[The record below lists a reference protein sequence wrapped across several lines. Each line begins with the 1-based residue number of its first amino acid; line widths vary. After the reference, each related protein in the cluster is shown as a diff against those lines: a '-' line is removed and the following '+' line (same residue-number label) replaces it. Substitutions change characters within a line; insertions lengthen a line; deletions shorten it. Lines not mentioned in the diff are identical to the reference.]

1 MTDTQYIFNL
11 KSGTS
16 DGEIL
21 FNGESK
27 GYSPKTILLT
37 LKEVQ
42 DNYGGKVNV
51 TFRKTNYIST
61 TRYELTLDR
70 NPAYDSFVLSQQL
83 AQQQSQ
89 QSGDGFD
96 PTADNTAVYS
106 NIPQFVLKVNKYEN
120 NDLQEFNQD
129 FNTNRIDLDFNLNVE
144 QSQQGATSGNE
155 GDDTEVVGFRVALSG
170 LLSSAKFIV
179 NRTEQILID
188 KNAGVYNFNLGDN
201 IEITSSDLTKF
212 RITEIAARGI
222 DVDVSRKAENDAESV
237 RIRITVNR
245 PLAITINTAEVFS
258 NLTVRPSITLIKEEQ
273 ATSYNINTN
282 VDHPIG
288 IRKNTEVD
296 SLRVV
301 VKDEVLT
308 FSNLSAFGGGASVST
323 DVILIPKKYLSTV
336 GRYNIQLIPRYQ
348 NTDGEPVNF
357 ILNVVNEVWV
367 GIPDIKNIIYPSVIE
382 GPDYVGSDV
391 DFEIG
396 WESVNTDWVKISPAV
411 SLVDGQSPSFIKGP
425 STGKITLNVKQL
437 LELSAGG
444 GGYSENETEIGIT
457 LNLIPYNESGIE
469 VVTGKTETL
478 QIKFLKSSLT
488 IPRNIAVNRI
498 ADGFTSQFES
508 NILQKETSKYL
519 THALHLGSGNN
530 KVITTWTGSE
540 GSLILKLY
548 EPIPTSV
555 QPNQQVWISK
565 YQSNPVI
572 ETVTLSGLE
581 IEFCSPLK
589 GPNFSL
595 EPDNGIGYNIY
606 DELIAS
612 GSETS
617 NDLVLKYLKSRTID
631 TSKLNI
637 EYVSGSNEY
646 LFENFVNFGSAEER
660 INNFFYKIKLIEN
673 YQAKLQALTYAI
685 SVTDGNLLTEDLYLM
700 ITEFGDFSIDIEKIT
715 FSNPSEEAEAKK
727 IIQLIYNILK
737 SFDGFEKYLLKASP
751 NDVLGYPK
759 DVVVSEFP
767 LTITPAIDS
776 SAPVITFKL
785 KPTDDVDVLSWYEF
799 AIDTASEFDK
809 YNPNYIVNNIPEFIY
824 NDTDNS
830 DFLLFLDMIGQ
841 HFDAI
846 WVHINALTQMKVV
859 DEAGLKGIPK
869 DFVLNMLKSLGWNG
883 RRAFD
888 SQFLWEYALG
898 QNKDGS
904 AKYST
909 SLEDANNQ
917 VWRRILNNL
926 PYLLKHKGTSRAM
939 KAIMACYGVPQS
951 MLTIMEFGGPQDP
964 TKGGVTE
971 FTFDDR
977 TAALRL
983 EPSASVVIPWKTIPS
998 TGLKPQGI
1006 EFLVKPDVVK
1016 TTKILES
1023 DTFEISF
1030 EQTTGSFVKFDFK
1043 LIGSGSIVGGYIDEP
1058 FISASVETYYF
1069 DTASFSPY
1077 VVGPSF
1083 ETSSLEFPLS
1093 TQYYSNI
1100 LINKITQPAA
1110 AKYELSIKT
1119 SNGEQLIADVKLS
1132 IVTSEVPW
1140 ESGSYISIGNDF
1152 DGNIDEVRLWRIP
1165 LQDSKFENHT
1175 LFPDAINGNSISS
1188 STEDLMFRLDFE
1200 YPKDRILDPYIKNVA
1215 INQSYGESFATASNF
1230 YTASTYPYQYFPY
1243 ERTVTAKVP
1252 SLGFNV
1258 SNKIR
1263 FEEQELITELSYKHR
1278 ATKKAF
1284 DRAPID
1290 SNRLGLFLSPIKELN
1305 MDIVKA
1311 FGDFNIDNYI
1321 GNPADQYKNGYKELD
1336 TLREYY
1342 FERLNLNVSE
1352 YIQLVKYINKSLFD
1366 VLGDLAPARAKV
1378 SKGLLIEPHY
1388 LERSKVQWNKPDA
1401 ENISYVGI
1409 IDVDNDRDIQT
1420 EYNTYEAEIIENDEV
1435 VVNGEYN
1442 TLLAELNQADETILT
1457 AETAFYDGAFE
1468 YITDEF
1474 IVADIPTYEGDITYE
1489 LKYELL
1495 SELETFGKYESV
1507 GNQANSMD
1515 NLGFGLYAEDTTT
1528 IWKRYDFNSN
1538 YTESRANVYL
1548 VESERIKNVLT
1559 QVSGYPRAGAAAD
1572 EQVEYALVPTPF
1584 KEYVVSLLPYP
1595 DTLGASGNITNV
1607 TPLRGYFPT
1616 HYKYKNNLYEGLQR
1630 SFYKGSV
1637 QSSTTTPDGLS
1648 AVETF
1653 TTNPNILRVANT
1665 GRGSGEPILIVD

>member
-1 MTDTQYIFNL
+1 MIDLQYILIL
-11 KSGTS
+11 KSNVS
-16 DGEIL
+16 DAEIL

-27 GYSPKTILLT
+27 GYSPKSITLT
-37 LKEVQ
+37 TKEVQ
-42 DNYGGKVNV
+42 DNYGTGV
-51 TFRKTNYIST
+51 TITLQKTNYALT
-61 TRYELTLDR
+61 TKYELILDR
-70 NPAYDSFVLSQQL
+70 NPAYLNFIQEQNLLSQQL
-83 AQQQSQ
+83 GNS
-89 QSGDGFD
+89 FD
-96 PTADNTAVYS
+96 PSQDNSEVYS
-106 NIPQFVLKVNKYEN
+106 NIPQFILKVNKYEN
-120 NDLQEFNQD
+120 DLLVEYDQD
-129 FNTNRIDLDFNLNVE
+129 FNSQSLELDFNLTAL
-144 QSQQGATSGNE
+144 QSNNNESSNGNE
-155 GDDTEVVGFRVALSG
+155 DSESDTTEIGFKVALNG

-179 NRTEQILID
+179 NKSNEIVID
-188 KNAGVYNFNLGDN
+188 KNASVYNFKLGDT
-201 IEITSSDLTKF
+201 IEIVSTDLTKF
-212 RITEIAARGI
+212 RITEIIATGI
-222 DVDVSRKAENDAESV
+222 GVNSSRKAENDFESLKLDVGANIPLSLSIATAEILPTS
-237 RIRITVNR
+237 VNR
-245 PLAITINTAEVFS
+245 PSV
-258 NLTVRPSITLIKEEQ
+258 TLIKEEQ
-273 ATSYNINTN
+273 ASSYNINTN

-288 IRKNTEVD
+288 IQKNTEVD

-308 FSNLSAFGGGASVST
+308 FSNLSTTSNT

-336 GRYNIQLIPRYQ
+336 GRYNIQFIPRYQ
-348 NTDGEPVNF
+348 NTDGEPIDF

-396 WESVNTDWVKISPAV
+396 YESVDTDWVKITLATL
-411 SLVDGQSPSFIKGP
+411 LVDGQSSSFVKGP
-425 STGKITLNVKQL
+425 STGKITLNVKKL
-437 LELSAGG
+437 LELSV
-444 GGYSENETEIGIT
+444 GGYSENETEIDIT

-498 ADGFTSQFES
+498 ADGFVSQFES
-508 NILQKETSKYL
+508 NILQKESSKYL
-519 THALHLGSGNN
+519 THALHLGDGDN

-548 EPIPTSV
+548 EPLPTSV

-572 ETVTLSGLE
+572 ETITVSGLE
-581 IEFCSPLK
+581 TEFCSPLK
-589 GPNFSL
+589 GPNFVL

-617 NDLVLKYLKSRTID
+617 IDLVNRYAGTLGIN

-637 EYVSGSNEY
+637 QYTDEENY
-646 LFENFVNFGSAEER
+646 LFENFVNFSSAEER
-660 INNFFYKIKLIEN
+660 VNNFFYKMQLIES
-673 YQAKLQALTYAI
+673 YRTKLETLTEGLVEGI
-685 SVTDGNLLTEDLYLM
+685 LLTEAFEVLLTDGDVLF
-700 ITEFGDFSIDIEKIT
+700 EFEIEK
-715 FSNPSEEAEAKK
+715 FVFRNSLEKDEASRIFDLLNK
-727 IIQLIYNILK
+727 LIRT
-737 SFDGFEKYLLKASP
+737 FDGFEKFLYSSIEPTSL
-751 NDVLGYPK
+751 VYPK
-759 DVVVSEFP
+759 EIILAP
-767 LTITPAIDS
+767 LTGLPIYS
-776 SAPVITFKL
+776 LRRTFD
-785 KPTDDVDVLSWYEF
+785 PFVTSWYE
-799 AIDTASEFDK
+799 ALINDASEFDK
-809 YNPNYIVNNIPEFIY
+809 YNPNYIVNNVPEFIY
-824 NDTDNS
+824 TDNNNA

-841 HFDAI
+841 HFDTI
-846 WVHINALTQMKVV
+846 WVHINGLTQMKVV
-859 DEAGLKGIPK
+859 DEAGIKGIPK

-888 SQFLWEYALG
+888 SQFLWEYAFG

-904 AKYST
+904 PKYST

-926 PYLLKHKGTSRAM
+926 PYLLKHKGTGRAM

-983 EPSASVVIPWKTIPS
+983 EPSGSVVMPWKTIAS

-1006 EFLVKPDVVK
+1006 EFMVKPDVVK
-1016 TTKILES
+1016 TTKILQS

-1030 EQTTGSFVKFDFK
+1030 EQTTGSFVKFEFK
-1043 LIGSGSIVGGYIDEP
+1043 ILEGGSGGPYIDEP
-1058 FISASVETYYF
+1058 FISASIETFYF
-1069 DTASFSPY
+1069 DTSSVDEYPY
-1077 VVGPSF
+1077 ALGPSF
-1083 ETSSLEFPLS
+1083 ETASLEFPLS

-1100 LINKITQPAA
+1100 LINKIPELSG

-1119 SNGEQLIADVKLS
+1119 SNGEQIIADVKLS
-1132 IVTSEVPW
+1132 IVTSASPW
-1140 ESGSYISIGNDF
+1140 ESGNYISIGNDF
-1152 DGNIDEVRLWRIP
+1152 DGNIDEVRLWRVP

-1215 INQSYGESFATASNF
+1215 ITQAYGESFATASNF
-1230 YTASTYPYQYFPY
+1230 YTASNYPYHYFPY

-1263 FEEQELITELSYKHR
+1263 FEDQELVTELSYKHR

-1321 GNPADQYKNGYKELD
+1321 GNPADQYKAGYKELD

-1342 FERLNLNVSE
+1342 FERLNLNVNE

-1366 VLGDLAPARAKV
+1366 VLGDLAPARANI

-1388 LERSKVQWNKPDA
+1388 LERSKVQWNKPNA
-1401 ENISYVGI
+1401 ENISYVGNI
-1409 IDVDNDRDIQT
+1409 HIEDVESIEM
-1420 EYNTYEAEIIENDEV
+1420 EYNIFEANIDEKDDTIV
-1435 VVNGEYN
+1435 EGEYN
-1442 TLLAELNQADETILT
+1442 TLLAELNQADETLLT

-1489 LKYELL
+1489 LRYELL
-1495 SELETFGKYESV
+1495 GELDTFGKYESV

-1559 QVSGYPRAGAAAD
+1559 QVSGYPRVGAAAD

-1584 KEYVVSLLPYP
+1584 KEYVVSILPFP
-1595 DTLGASGNITNV
+1595 DTLSVSGNITNV
-1607 TPLRGYFPT
+1607 TPLKGYFPT

-1630 SFYKGSV
+1630 SFFKGSV

>member
-1 MTDTQYIFNL
+1 MTDLQYILNL
-11 KSGTS
+11 KSNVS
-16 DGEIL
+16 NADIL
-21 FNGESK
+21 FNGESR
-27 GYSPKTILLT
+27 GYSPKSISLT
-37 LKEVQ
+37 TKEVQ
-42 DNYGGKVNV
+42 DNYGGKV
-51 TFRKTNYIST
+51 TITLQKTNYAPT
-61 TRYELTLDR
+61 TKYELILDR
-70 NPAYDSFVLSQQL
+70 NPVYDSFVV
-83 AQQQSQ
+83 QQSQ
-89 QSGDGFD
+89 QQGRDFD
-96 PTADNTAVYS
+96 PTSDNTAVYS
-106 NIPQFVLKVNKYEN
+106 NIPRFILKVNKYEN
-120 NDLQEFNQD
+120 DLLVEYDQD
-129 FNTNRIDLDFNLNVE
+129 FNNQSLELDFNLTAL
-144 QSQQGATSGNE
+144 QSNNNESNNGNE
-155 GDDTEVVGFRVALSG
+155 DSESDTTEIGFKVALNG

-179 NRTEQILID
+179 NKSNEIVID
-188 KNAGVYNFNLGDN
+188 KNASVYNFKLGDT
-201 IEITSSDLTKF
+201 IEIVSTDLTKF
-212 RITEIAARGI
+212 RITEIIATGI
-222 DVDVSRKAENDAESV
+222 GVNSSRKAENDFESLKLDVGANIPLSLSIATAEILPTS
-237 RIRITVNR
+237 VNR
-245 PLAITINTAEVFS
+245 PSV
-258 NLTVRPSITLIKEEQ
+258 TLIKEEQ
-273 ATSYNINTN
+273 ASSYNINTN

-288 IRKNTEVD
+288 IQKNTEVD

-308 FSNLSAFGGGASVST
+308 FSNLSTTSNT

-336 GRYNIQLIPRYQ
+336 GRYNIQFIPRYQ
-348 NTDGEPVNF
+348 NTDGEPIDF

-396 WESVNTDWVKISPAV
+396 YESVDTDWVKITLATL
-411 SLVDGQSPSFIKGP
+411 LVDGQSSSFVKGP
-425 STGKITLNVKQL
+425 STGKITLNVKKL
-437 LELSAGG
+437 LELSV
-444 GGYSENETEIGIT
+444 GGYSENETEIDIT

-469 VVTGKTETL
+469 VITGKTETL

-498 ADGFTSQFES
+498 ADGFVSQFES
-508 NILQKETSKYL
+508 NILQKESSKYL
-519 THALHLGSGNN
+519 THALHLGAGDN

-548 EPIPTSV
+548 EPLPTSV

-572 ETVTLSGLE
+572 ETITVSGLE
-581 IEFCSPLK
+581 TEFCSPLK
-589 GPNFSL
+589 GPNFAL

-617 NDLVLKYLKSRTID
+617 IDLVNRYAGTLGIN

-637 EYVSGSNEY
+637 QYTDEENY
-646 LFENFVNFGSAEER
+646 LFENFVNFSSAEER
-660 INNFFYKIKLIEN
+660 VNNFFYKMQLIES
-673 YQAKLQALTYAI
+673 YRTKLETLTEGLVEGI
-685 SVTDGNLLTEDLYLM
+685 LLTEAFEVLLTDGDGLF
-700 ITEFGDFSIDIEKIT
+700 EFEIEK
-715 FSNPSEEAEAKK
+715 FVFRNSLEKDEASRIFDLLNK
-727 IIQLIYNILK
+727 LIRT
-737 SFDGFEKYLLKASP
+737 FDGFEKFLYSSIEPTSL
-751 NDVLGYPK
+751 VYPK
-759 DVVVSEFP
+759 EIILAP
-767 LTITPAIDS
+767 LTGLPIYS
-776 SAPVITFKL
+776 LRRTFD
-785 KPTDDVDVLSWYEF
+785 PFVTSWYE
-799 AIDTASEFDK
+799 ALINDASEFDK
-809 YNPNYIVNNIPEFIY
+809 YNPNYIVNNVPEFIY
-824 NDTDNS
+824 TDNNNA

-841 HFDAI
+841 HFDTI
-846 WVHINALTQMKVV
+846 WVHINGLTQMKVV
-859 DEAGLKGIPK
+859 DEAGIKGIPK

-888 SQFLWEYALG
+888 SQFLWEYAFG

-904 AKYST
+904 PKYST

-983 EPSASVVIPWKTIPS
+983 EPSGSVVIPWKTIAS

-1006 EFLVKPDVVK
+1006 EFMVKPDVVK
-1016 TTKILES
+1016 TTKILQS

-1030 EQTTGSFVKFDFK
+1030 EQTTGSFVKFEFK
-1043 LIGSGSIVGGYIDEP
+1043 ILEGGSGGPYIDEP
-1058 FISASVETYYF
+1058 FISASIETFYF
-1069 DTASFSPY
+1069 DTSSVDEYPY
-1077 VVGPSF
+1077 ALGPSF
-1083 ETSSLEFPLS
+1083 ETASLEFPLS

-1100 LINKITQPAA
+1100 LINKIPELSG

-1119 SNGEQLIADVKLS
+1119 SNGEQIIADVKLS
-1132 IVTSEVPW
+1132 IVTSAAPW

-1152 DGNIDEVRLWRIP
+1152 DGNIDEVRLWRVP

-1215 INQSYGESFATASNF
+1215 ITQAYGESFATASNF
-1230 YTASTYPYQYFPY
+1230 YTASNYPYHYFPY

-1263 FEEQELITELSYKHR
+1263 FEDQELVTELSYKHR

-1342 FERLNLNVSE
+1342 FERLNLNVNE

-1366 VLGDLAPARAKV
+1366 VLGDLAPARAKI

-1388 LERSKVQWNKPDA
+1388 LERSKVQWNKPDV
-1401 ENISYVGI
+1401 ENISYVGNI
-1409 IDVDNDRDIQT
+1409 HIEDVESI
-1420 EYNTYEAEIIENDEV
+1420 EMKYNTFEANIDEKDDTIV
-1435 VVNGEYN
+1435 EGEYR
-1442 TLLAELNQADETILT
+1442 TLLAEINEEDEIALI
-1457 AETAFYDGAFE
+1457 AETAFYVGEFE
-1468 YITDEF
+1468 YITDDF

-1489 LKYELL
+1489 LRYELL
-1495 SELETFGKYESV
+1495 GELDTFGKYESV

-1548 VESERIKNVLT
+1548 VESERIKNVFT
-1559 QVSGYPRAGAAAD
+1559 QVSGYPREGAAAD

-1595 DTLGASGNITNV
+1595 DTLSAGGNITNV

-1630 SFYKGSV
+1630 SFFKGSV

>member
-1 MTDTQYIFNL
+1 MTDLQYILNL
-11 KSGTS
+11 KSNVS
-16 DGEIL
+16 NAEIL

-27 GYSPKTILLT
+27 GYSPKRITLT
-37 LKEVQ
+37 TKELQ
-42 DNYGGKVNV
+42 DNYGTSV
-51 TFRKTNYIST
+51 TITFKKTNYVST
-61 TRYELTLDR
+61 TRYELTLGR
-70 NPAYDSFVLSQQL
+70 NPQYDTEVRDRMLSQQN
-83 AQQQSQ
+83 AQGG
-89 QSGDGFD
+89 GDF
-96 PTADNTAVYS
+96 NTNDDDSEFYS
-106 NIPQFVLKVNKYEN
+106 NTPQFILKVNKYEN
-120 NDLQEFNQD
+120 DLLVEYDQD
-129 FNTNRIDLDFNLNVE
+129 FNSQSLELDFNLTAL
-144 QSQQGATSGNE
+144 QSNNNESNNGNE
-155 GDDTEVVGFRVALSG
+155 DSESDTTEIGFKVALNG

-179 NRTEQILID
+179 NKSNEIVID
-188 KNAGVYNFNLGDN
+188 KNASVYNFKLGDT
-201 IEITSSDLTKF
+201 IEIVSTDLTKF
-212 RITEIAARGI
+212 RITEIIATGI
-222 DVDVSRKAENDAESV
+222 GVNSSRKAENDFESLKLDVGANIPLSLSITTAEILPTS
-237 RIRITVNR
+237 VNR
-245 PLAITINTAEVFS
+245 PSV
-258 NLTVRPSITLIKEEQ
+258 TLIKEEQ
-273 ATSYNINTN
+273 ASSYNINTN

-288 IRKNTEVD
+288 IQKNTEVD

-308 FSNLSAFGGGASVST
+308 FSNLSTTSNT

-336 GRYNIQLIPRYQ
+336 GRYNIQFIPRYQ
-348 NTDGEPVNF
+348 NNDGEPVNF

-367 GIPDIKNIIYPSVIE
+367 GTPDIKNIIYPSVIE

-396 WESVNTDWVKISPAV
+396 WESVDTDWVKITLATL
-411 SLVDGQSPSFIKGP
+411 LVDGQSSSFVKGP
-425 STGKITLNVKQL
+425 STGKITLNVKKL
-437 LELSAGG
+437 LELSV
-444 GGYSENETEIGIT
+444 GGYSENETEIDIT

-498 ADGFTSQFES
+498 ADGFVSQFES
-508 NILQKETSKYL
+508 NILQKESSKYL
-519 THALHLGSGNN
+519 THALHLGAGDN

-548 EPIPTSV
+548 EPLPTSV

-572 ETVTLSGLE
+572 ETITVSGLE
-581 IEFCSPLK
+581 TEFCSPLK
-589 GPNFSL
+589 GPNFAL

-617 NDLVLKYLKSRTID
+617 IDLVNRYAGTLGIN

-637 EYVSGSNEY
+637 QYTDEENY
-646 LFENFVNFGSAEER
+646 LFENFVNFSSAEER
-660 INNFFYKIKLIEN
+660 VNNFFYKMQLIES
-673 YQAKLQALTYAI
+673 YRTKLETLTEGLVEGI
-685 SVTDGNLLTEDLYLM
+685 LLTEAFEVLLTDGDGLF
-700 ITEFGDFSIDIEKIT
+700 EFEIEK
-715 FSNPSEEAEAKK
+715 FVFRNSLEKDEASRIFDLLNK
-727 IIQLIYNILK
+727 LIRT
-737 SFDGFEKYLLKASP
+737 FDGFEKFLYSSIEPTSL
-751 NDVLGYPK
+751 VYPK
-759 DVVVSEFP
+759 EIILAP
-767 LTITPAIDS
+767 LTGLPIYS
-776 SAPVITFKL
+776 LRRTFD
-785 KPTDDVDVLSWYEF
+785 PFVTSWYE
-799 AIDTASEFDK
+799 ALINDASEFDK
-809 YNPNYIVNNIPEFIY
+809 YNPNYIVNNVPEFIY
-824 NDTDNS
+824 TDNNNA

-841 HFDAI
+841 HFDTI
-846 WVHINALTQMKVV
+846 WVHINGLTQMKVV
-859 DEAGLKGIPK
+859 DEAGIKGIPK

-888 SQFLWEYALG
+888 SQFLWEYAFG

-904 AKYST
+904 PKYST

-926 PYLLKHKGTSRAM
+926 PYLLKHKGTGRAM

-983 EPSASVVIPWKTIPS
+983 EPSGSVVMPWKTIAS

-1006 EFLVKPDVVK
+1006 EFMVKPDVVK
-1016 TTKILES
+1016 TTKILQS

-1030 EQTTGSFVKFDFK
+1030 EQTTGSFVKFEFK
-1043 LIGSGSIVGGYIDEP
+1043 ILEGGSGGPYIDEP
-1058 FISASVETYYF
+1058 FISASIETFYF
-1069 DTASFSPY
+1069 DTSSVDEYPY
-1077 VVGPSF
+1077 ALGPSF
-1083 ETSSLEFPLS
+1083 ETASLEFPLS

-1100 LINKITQPAA
+1100 LINKIPELSG

-1119 SNGEQLIADVKLS
+1119 SNGEQIIADVKLS
-1132 IVTSEVPW
+1132 IVTSAAPW

-1152 DGNIDEVRLWRIP
+1152 DGNIDEVRLWRVP

-1215 INQSYGESFATASNF
+1215 ITQAYGESFATASNF
-1230 YTASTYPYQYFPY
+1230 YTASNYPYHYFPY

-1263 FEEQELITELSYKHR
+1263 FEDQELVTELSYKHR

-1342 FERLNLNVSE
+1342 FERLNLNVNE

-1366 VLGDLAPARAKV
+1366 VLGDLAPARAKI

-1401 ENISYVGI
+1401 ENISYVGNI
-1409 IDVDNDRDIQT
+1409 HVEDVERI
-1420 EYNTYEAEIIENDEV
+1420 EMKYNTFEANISEEDDTIVEGEYRTFLAEINEE
-1435 VVNGEYN
+1435 
-1442 TLLAELNQADETILT
+1442 DETVLT

-1468 YITDEF
+1468 YITDDF

-1489 LKYELL
+1489 LRYELL
-1495 SELETFGKYESV
+1495 GELDTFGKYESV

-1548 VESERIKNVLT
+1548 VESERIKNVFT
-1559 QVSGYPRAGAAAD
+1559 QVSGYPREGAAAD

-1584 KEYVVSLLPYP
+1584 KEYVVSILPFP
-1595 DTLGASGNITNV
+1595 DTLSVSGNITNV

-1637 QSSTTTPDGLS
+1637 QSSTTTPDGLPP
-1648 AVETF
+1648 VETF

>member
-1 MTDTQYIFNL
+1 MTNSQYIIDL
-11 KSGTS
+11 KSNIP

-21 FNGESK
+21 FNGVSK
-27 GYSPKTILLT
+27 GYSPKRLVLT
-37 LKEVQ
+37 LKEVE
-42 DNYGGKVNV
+42 DDFGGVINV
-51 TFRKTNYIST
+51 TIKKINYTSPI
-61 TRYELTLDR
+61 RYELVLNRNPQYDTEVLDR
-70 NPAYDSFVLSQQL
+70 MLSQQN
-83 AQQQSQ
+83 AQ
-89 QSGDGFD
+89 GG
-96 PTADNTAVYS
+96 ADFNINDQNTEVYS
-106 NIPQFVLKVNKYEN
+106 NTPEFLLKVNKYEN
-120 NDLQEFNQD
+120 EILDINYRQDLNDPL
-129 FNTNRIDLDFNLNVE
+129 IVLDFDLKTQ
-144 QSQQGATSGNE
+144 QSQGPTGGSDE
-155 GDDTEVVGFRVALSG
+155 DEDDDGDVIGFKVALNG
-170 LLSSAKFIV
+170 VLNSAKFIV
-179 NRTEQILID
+179 NQTRQIPID
-188 KNAGVYNFNLGDN
+188 KTGAVYNFNIGDVVD
-201 IEITSSDLTKF
+201 IVSTDLTKF
-212 RITEIAARGI
+212 RITEITATGI
-222 DVDVSRKAENDAESV
+222 GINSSKKAENDFESLKFNV
-237 RIRITVNR
+237 GANI
-245 PLAITINTAEVFS
+245 PLAITITTVEVLPS
-258 NLTVRPSITLIKEEQ
+258 NRLLPIISLLKPDTQQV
-273 ATSYNINTN
+273 YNINTN
-282 VDHPIG
+282 VQHPIA
-288 IRKNTEVD
+288 IQKNEVVTK
-296 SLRVV
+296 LRVV
-301 VKDEVLT
+301 VGDEVLQY
-308 FSNLSAFGGGASVST
+308 SNIPST
-323 DVILIPKKYLSTV
+323 QSDFVILIDKKYLTKIGV
-336 GRYNIQLIPRYQ
+336 YNIQIIPASDQ
-348 NTDGEPVNF
+348 GDGTPINF
-357 ILNVVNEVWV
+357 TLNVVNEVWV
-367 GIPDIKNIIYPSVIE
+367 GIPDIKNIAYPSLIE

-391 DFEIG
+391 NFEIG
-396 WESVNTDWVKISPAV
+396 WESVNTDWVKIMRA
-411 SLVDGQSPSFIKGP
+411 DGTLFVKGP

-437 LELSAGG
+437 LELDGALISQ
-444 GGYSENETEIGIT
+444 NDTEIDIT
-457 LNLIPYNESGIE
+457 LNLIPYNESGIS

-498 ADGFTSQFES
+498 ADGFVSQFDVK
-508 NILQKETSKYL
+508 ILETETSKYL
-519 THALHLGSGNN
+519 THALHLGGGNN

-548 EPIPTSV
+548 EPLPTSV

-572 ETVTLSGLE
+572 ETVTLSELQT
-581 IEFCSPLK
+581 EFCSPLK

-612 GSETS
+612 GSQTS
-617 NDLVLKYLKSRTID
+617 NDLVLKYLKSKTID

-637 EYVSGSNEY
+637 EYVSGSNDY

-660 INNFFYKIKLIEN
+660 INNFFYKIKLIEH
-673 YQAKLQALTYAI
+673 YQSKLQSLSYQI
-685 SVTDGNLLTEDLYLM
+685 SVSDGNLLTEDFYLM
-700 ITEFGDFSIDIEKIT
+700 ITETGDFSIDIEKILFT
-715 FSNPSEEAEAKK
+715 NPSEEVEAKK
-727 IIQLIYNILK
+727 IIQLIYNVLK
-737 SFDGFEKYLLKASP
+737 SFDGFEKYLLKAPPS
-751 NDVLGYPK
+751 DILGYPK
-759 DVVVSEFP
+759 DVVINEFP
-767 LTITPAIDS
+767 ITITEPTTVGGQFIVS
-776 SAPVITFKL
+776 FKL
-785 KPTDDVDVLSWYEF
+785 KPTTDSDVISWYEY
-799 AIDTASEFDK
+799 AISEASEFDK

-824 NDTDNS
+824 RDNDNA

-846 WVHINALTQMKVV
+846 WVYINALTQMKVV
-859 DEAGLKGIPK
+859 DEAGIKGVPNE
-869 DFVLNMLKSLGWNG
+869 FVLSILKSLGWDG
-883 RRAFD
+883 KRAFD

-904 AKYST
+904 QKYST

-926 PYLLKHKGTSRAM
+926 PYLLKHKGTARAM

-977 TAALRL
+977 TASLRL
-983 EPSASVVIPWKTIPS
+983 QSGSAVLIPWKNIPS

-1016 TTKILES
+1016 TSKILQS

-1030 EQTTGSFVKFDFK
+1030 EQTTGSFVKFAFNILED
-1043 LIGSGSIVGGYIDEP
+1043 GSAGPYIDEP
-1058 FISASVETYYF
+1058 FISASVETFYF
-1069 DTASFSPY
+1069 DTSSVDTYPY
-1077 VVGPSF
+1077 ALGPNF
-1083 ETSSLEFPLS
+1083 ETASLQFPLS
-1093 TQYYSNI
+1093 TQHYSNI
-1100 LINKITQPAA
+1100 LFNKIPEISGG

-1119 SNGEQLIADVKLS
+1119 SNGEQIIADVKLS
-1132 IVTSEVPW
+1132 IVTSATPW

-1152 DGNIDEVRLWRIP
+1152 DGNLDEVRLWRIA

-1200 YPKDRILDPYIKNVA
+1200 YPKDRFLDPYIKNVA
-1215 INQSYGESFATASNF
+1215 ITQAYGENFATASNF

-1243 ERTVTAKVP
+1243 ERTVTARVP

-1263 FEEQELITELSYKHR
+1263 FEEQELVTELSYKHR

-1321 GNPADQYKNGYKELD
+1321 GNPADEYKAGYKELD
-1336 TLREYY
+1336 ILREYY

-1366 VLGDLAPARAKV
+1366 VLGDLAPARARV

-1388 LERSKVQWNKPDA
+1388 LERSKVKWNKPDA
-1401 ENISYVGI
+1401 ENISYMGVVDAN
-1409 IDVDNDRDIQT
+1409 DVRDIEM
-1420 EYNTYEAEIIENDEV
+1420 EYNIYEAEIIENDEAV
-1435 VVNGEYN
+1435 VEAEYN
-1442 TLLAELNQADETILT
+1442 TLLADLNQADETTLT
-1457 AETAFYDGAFE
+1457 ADTAFYDGAFE
-1468 YITDEF
+1468 YITDDF

-1489 LKYELL
+1489 LRYELL

-1548 VESERIKNVLT
+1548 VESERIKNVFT
-1559 QVSGYPRAGAAAD
+1559 QVSGYPREGAGPD

-1595 DTLGASGNITNV
+1595 DTLSVGGNITNV

-1616 HYKYKNNLYEGLQR
+1616 HYKFKNNLYEGLQR

>member
-1 MTDTQYIFNL
+1 MTDLQYIINL
-11 KSGTS
+11 KSNVS
-16 DGEIL
+16 DAEIL
-21 FNGESK
+21 LNGESK
-27 GYSPKTILLT
+27 GTSPNKILLT
-37 LKEVQ
+37 TKEVQ
-42 DNYGGKVNV
+42 DNYSGRVNI
-51 TFRKTNYIST
+51 TLQKTNYTPS
-61 TRYELTLDR
+61 TRYELFLDR
-70 NPAYDSFVLSQQL
+70 NPAYDSFVV
-83 AQQQSQ
+83 QQSQ
-89 QSGDGFD
+89 QQGRDFD
-96 PTADNTAVYS
+96 PTQDDTAVYS
-106 NIPQFVLKVNKYEN
+106 NIPQFILRVNKYEN
-120 NDLQEFNQD
+120 NVLAQYQQDLTNQLLE
-129 FNTNRIDLDFNLNVE
+129 LDFNLTA
-144 QSQQGATSGNE
+144 SQDNNAGDAASGQDEDLQG
-155 GDDTEVVGFRVALSG
+155 FKVAVNG

-179 NRTEQILID
+179 NKTEQIVID
-188 KNAGVYNFNLGDN
+188 KNAAVYNFKTGDA
-201 IEITSSDLTKF
+201 IEIVSSDITKF
-212 RITEIAARGI
+212 RITKITANGI
-222 DVDVSRKAENDAESV
+222 GINSSQEVENDLQSLRFSV
-237 RIRITVNR
+237 AVTR
-245 PLAITINTAEVFS
+245 PLSITIETVEVFAI
-258 NLTVRPSITLIKEEQ
+258 LQTLPFVSLLNTDEKRLYNVNSKSDYPVGIIKNGVV
-273 ATSYNINTN
+273 T
-282 VDHPIG
+282 
-288 IRKNTEVD
+288 R
-296 SLRVV
+296 LRVV
-301 VKDEVLT
+301 VGNQVITYSDIPAVETEFVVVIPEKHLR
-308 FSNLSAFGGGASVST
+308 SIGAYNVQ
-323 DVILIPKKYLSTV
+323 IIPANDQ
-336 GRYNIQLIPRYQ
+336 G
-348 NTDGEPVNF
+348 DGPPLNF
-357 ILNVVNEVWV
+357 TLNAVNEVWV
-367 GIPDIKNIIYPSVIE
+367 GVPDIKNIRFPSRIE

-396 WESVNTDWVKISPAV
+396 YESVNTDWVKIALAT
-411 SLVDGQSPSFIKGP
+411 SLVDGQSSLFIKGP
-425 STGKITLNVKQL
+425 ATGKITLNVKKL

-444 GGYSENETEIGIT
+444 YSENENEIGIT

-478 QIKFLKSSLT
+478 QIAFSKSSLT

-498 ADGFTSQFES
+498 ADGFVSQFDAKILETES
-508 NILQKETSKYL
+508 SKYL

-548 EPIPTSV
+548 EPLPTSV

-595 EPDNGIGYNIY
+595 EPDNGIGYSIY

-617 NDLVLKYLKSRTID
+617 IDLVNRYAGTLGIN

-637 EYVSGSNEY
+637 QYTDGEKY
-646 LFENFVNFGSAEER
+646 LFENFVNFSSAEER
-660 INNFFYKIKLIEN
+660 VNNFFYKMQLIESYRTKLESLTDGLVEGIILTEAFEVLLSDGLGLFEFEIEKFVFRNSLEKDEASRIFDLLNKLIR
-673 YQAKLQALTYAI
+673 T
-685 SVTDGNLLTEDLYLM
+685 
-700 ITEFGDFSIDIEKIT
+700 
-715 FSNPSEEAEAKK
+715 
-727 IIQLIYNILK
+727 
-737 SFDGFEKYLLKASP
+737 FDGFEKFLYSSIEPTSL
-751 NDVLGYPK
+751 VYPK
-759 DVVVSEFP
+759 YLISAP
-767 LTITPAIDS
+767 LTGLPIYS
-776 SAPVITFKL
+776 LRETFN
-785 KPTDDVDVLSWYEF
+785 PIVTSWYD
-799 AIDTASEFDK
+799 ALINDAREFDK
-809 YNPNYIVNNIPEFIY
+809 YNPNYIVHNIPEFIY
-824 NDTDNS
+824 ADTDNA

-841 HFDAI
+841 HFDAV
-846 WVHINALTQMKVV
+846 WVHINGLTQMKVV
-859 DEAGLKGIPK
+859 DEAGLKGVPK
-869 DFVLNMLKSLGWNG
+869 DFVLNTLKSLGWNG
-883 RRAFD
+883 RRSFD
-888 SQFLWEYALG
+888 SQFLWEYAFG

-904 AKYST
+904 PKYST

-964 TKGGVTE
+964 TKGGVSE

-977 TAALRL
+977 TAALTL
-983 EPSASVVIPWKTIPS
+983 EPSASVVIPWKTIAS

-1006 EFLVKPDVVK
+1006 EFMVKPDVVK
-1016 TTKILES
+1016 TSKILQS
-1023 DTFEISF
+1023 DTFEILF
-1030 EQTTGSFVKFDFK
+1030 EQTTGSFVKFEFK
-1043 LIGSGSIVGGYIDEP
+1043 ILEGGSGGPYIDEP
-1058 FISASVETYYF
+1058 FISASIETFYF
-1069 DTASFSPY
+1069 DTSSVDEYPY
-1077 VVGPSF
+1077 ALGPSF
-1083 ETSSLEFPLS
+1083 ETASLEFPLS

-1100 LINKITQPAA
+1100 LFNKIPEITGG

-1119 SNGEQLIADVKLS
+1119 SNGQQIIADVKLS
-1132 IVTSEVPW
+1132 IITTATPW

-1215 INQSYGESFATASNF
+1215 ITQAYGESFATASNF
-1230 YTASTYPYQYFPY
+1230 YSASTYPYQYFPY

-1263 FEEQELITELSYKHR
+1263 FEDQELVTELSYKHR

-1342 FERLNLNVSE
+1342 FERLSLNVSE

-1366 VLGDLAPARAKV
+1366 VLADLAPARAKV

-1388 LERSKVQWNKPDA
+1388 LERSKVQWNKPGA
-1401 ENISYVGI
+1401 ENISYVGNI
-1409 IDVDNDRDIQT
+1409 HIEDVESIEM
-1420 EYNTYEAEIIENDEV
+1420 EYNTFEANIDEKDDTIV
-1435 VVNGEYN
+1435 EGEYN

-1457 AETAFYDGAFE
+1457 AETAFYNGAFE
-1468 YITDEF
+1468 YITDDF
-1474 IVADIPTYEGDITYE
+1474 IEADIPTYEGDITYE
-1489 LKYELL
+1489 LRYELL
-1495 SELETFGKYESV
+1495 GELDTFGKYESV

-1559 QVSGYPRAGAAAD
+1559 QVSGYPREGAAPD

>member
-1 MTDTQYIFNL
+1 MTDLQYIINL
-11 KSGTS
+11 KSNVS
-16 DGEIL
+16 DAEIL
-21 FNGESK
+21 LNGESK
-27 GYSPKTILLT
+27 GTSPNKILLT
-37 LKEVQ
+37 TKEVQ
-42 DNYGGKVNV
+42 DNYSGRVNI
-51 TFRKTNYIST
+51 TLQKTNYTPS
-61 TRYELTLDR
+61 TRYELFLDR
-70 NPAYDSFVLSQQL
+70 NPAYDSFVV
-83 AQQQSQ
+83 QQSQ
-89 QSGDGFD
+89 QQGRDFD
-96 PTADNTAVYS
+96 PTQDNTEVYS
-106 NIPQFVLKVNKYEN
+106 NIPQFILRVNKYEN
-120 NDLQEFNQD
+120 NVLAQYQQDLTNQLLE
-129 FNTNRIDLDFNLNVE
+129 LDFNLTA
-144 QSQQGATSGNE
+144 SQNNNA
-155 GDDTEVVGFRVALSG
+155 GDDSGQDEDLQGFKVAVNG

-179 NRTEQILID
+179 NKTEQIVID
-188 KNAGVYNFNLGDN
+188 KNAAVYNFKTGDA
-201 IEITSSDLTKF
+201 IEIVSSDITKF
-212 RITEIAARGI
+212 RIIKITANGI
-222 DVDVSRKAENDAESV
+222 GINSSQEVENDLQSLRFSIAV
-237 RIRITVNR
+237 TR
-245 PLAITINTAEVFS
+245 PLSITIETVEVFAI
-258 NLTVRPSITLIKEEQ
+258 LQTLPFVSLLNTDEKRLYNVNSKSDYPVGIIKNGVV
-273 ATSYNINTN
+273 T
-282 VDHPIG
+282 
-288 IRKNTEVD
+288 R
-296 SLRVV
+296 LRVV
-301 VKDEVLT
+301 VGNQVITYSDIPAVETEFVVVIPEKHLR
-308 FSNLSAFGGGASVST
+308 SIGAYNVQ
-323 DVILIPKKYLSTV
+323 IIPANDQ
-336 GRYNIQLIPRYQ
+336 G
-348 NTDGEPVNF
+348 DGPPLNF
-357 ILNVVNEVWV
+357 TLNAVNEVWV
-367 GIPDIKNIIYPSVIE
+367 GVPDIKNIRFPSRIE

-396 WESVNTDWVKISPAV
+396 YESVNTDWVKIALAT
-411 SLVDGQSPSFIKGP
+411 SLVDGQSSLFIKGP
-425 STGKITLNVKQL
+425 ATGKITLNVKKL

-444 GGYSENETEIGIT
+444 YSENENEIGIT

-478 QIKFLKSSLT
+478 QIAFSKSSLT

-498 ADGFTSQFES
+498 ADGFVSQFDAKILETES
-508 NILQKETSKYL
+508 SKYL

-548 EPIPTSV
+548 EPLPTSV

-572 ETVTLSGLE
+572 ETITISGLE
-581 IEFCSPLK
+581 TEFCSPLK
-589 GPNFSL
+589 GPNFAL

-617 NDLVLKYLKSRTID
+617 NDLVLKYLKSLTID

-637 EYVSGSNEY
+637 DYTSVDNY
-646 LFENFVNFGSAEER
+646 LFENFVNFGSGEER
-660 INNFFYKIKLIEN
+660 INNFLYKIKLIES
-673 YQAKLQALTYAI
+673 YQTRLQSLSYSI
-685 SVTDGNLLTEDLYLM
+685 SVSDGSLLTEDIYLL
-700 ITEFGDFSIDIEKIT
+700 ITEFGDFSIDIERIT
-715 FSNPSEEAEAKK
+715 FSNPSEQAEANK
-727 IIQLIYNILK
+727 IIQQIYSVLK

-751 NDVLGYPK
+751 DDVLGYPK

-767 LTITPAIDS
+767 LIITPAIGN

-799 AIDTASEFDK
+799 AVDNASEFDK

-964 TKGGVTE
+964 TKGGVSE

-1006 EFLVKPDVVK
+1006 EFLVKPNQIK
-1016 TTKILES
+1016 TSKILQS

-1030 EQTTGSFVKFDFK
+1030 EQTTGSLVRFDFAFV
-1043 LIGSGSIVGGYIDEP
+1043 GSGSILEPYIDEP

-1069 DTASFSPY
+1069 DTSSFSPF
-1077 VVGPSF
+1077 VLGPSF
-1083 ETSSLEFPLS
+1083 EASSIVFPLS

-1100 LINKITQPAA
+1100 LFNKIPEISGG

-1119 SNGEQLIADVKLS
+1119 SNGEQIIADVKLS
-1132 IVTSEVPW
+1132 IVTSAAPW

-1152 DGNIDEVRLWRIP
+1152 DGNVDEIRLWRVP

-1215 INQSYGESFATASNF
+1215 INQGYGESFATASNF

-1263 FEEQELITELSYKHR
+1263 FEDQELVTELSYKHR

-1321 GNPADQYKNGYKELD
+1321 GNPADQYKTGYKELD

-1388 LERSKVQWNKPDA
+1388 LERSKVQWNKPGA
-1401 ENISYVGI
+1401 ENISYVGNI
-1409 IDVDNDRDIQT
+1409 HIEDVESIEM
-1420 EYNTYEAEIIENDEV
+1420 EYNTFEANIDEKDDTIVEGEYRTFLAEINEEDEI
-1435 VVNGEYN
+1435 
-1442 TLLAELNQADETILT
+1442 ALT
-1457 AETAFYDGAFE
+1457 AETAFYVGEFE
-1468 YITDEF
+1468 YITDDF

-1489 LKYELL
+1489 LRYELL
-1495 SELETFGKYESV
+1495 GELETFGKYESV

-1595 DTLGASGNITNV
+1595 DTLSTGGNITNV

>member
-42 DNYGGKVNV
+42 DNYNGRVEI
-51 TFRKTNYIST
+51 TFKKTNYIST

-70 NPAYDSFVLSQQL
+70 NPAYDSFVVF
-83 AQQQSQ
+83 QQQSQ
-89 QSGDGFD
+89 QPAQQQFQESGAGFD
-96 PTADNTAVYS
+96 PTSDSTAVYS
-106 NIPQFVLKVNKYEN
+106 NIPQFILKVNKYEN
-120 NDLQEFNQD
+120 NDLQEFNQEVGS
-129 FNTNRIDLDFNLNVE
+129 NLIDLDFNLNAE
-144 QSQQGATSGNE
+144 QSQPGATGAANGNE
-155 GDDTEVVGFRVALSG
+155 DDDTDVVGFKVALNG

-179 NRTEQILID
+179 NKSNEIVID
-188 KNAGVYNFNLGDN
+188 KNASVYNFKLGDM
-201 IEITSSDLTKF
+201 IEIVSTDLTKF
-212 RITEIAARGI
+212 RITEIIATGI
-222 DVDVSRKAENDAESV
+222 GVNSSRKAENDFESLKLDVGANIPLSLSIATAEILPTS
-237 RIRITVNR
+237 VNR
-245 PLAITINTAEVFS
+245 PSV
-258 NLTVRPSITLIKEEQ
+258 TLIKEEQ
-273 ATSYNINTN
+273 ASSYNINTS

-288 IRKNTEVD
+288 IQKNTEVD

-308 FSNLSAFGGGASVST
+308 FSNLSTTSNT

-336 GRYNIQLIPRYQ
+336 GRYNIQFIPRYQ
-348 NTDGEPVNF
+348 NTDGEPIDF

-396 WESVNTDWVKISPAV
+396 YESVDTDWVKITLATL
-411 SLVDGQSPSFIKGP
+411 LVDGQSSSFVKGP
-425 STGKITLNVKQL
+425 STGKITLNVKKL
-437 LELSAGG
+437 LELSV
-444 GGYSENETEIGIT
+444 GGYSENETEIDIT

-469 VVTGKTETL
+469 VITGKTETL

-498 ADGFTSQFES
+498 ADGFVSQFES
-508 NILQKETSKYL
+508 NILQKESSKYL
-519 THALHLGSGNN
+519 THALHLGDGDN

-548 EPIPTSV
+548 EPLPTSV

-572 ETVTLSGLE
+572 ETITVSGLE
-581 IEFCSPLK
+581 AEFCSPLK
-589 GPNFSL
+589 GPNFAL

-617 NDLVLKYLKSRTID
+617 NDLVLKYLKSLTID
-631 TSKLNI
+631 TGKLNI
-637 EYVSGSNEY
+637 DYASVDNY

-673 YQAKLQALTYAI
+673 YQTRLQSLSYAI
-685 SVTDGNLLTEDLYLM
+685 SISDGSLLTEDIYLL
-700 ITEFGDFSIDIEKIT
+700 ITEFGDFSIDIERIT
-715 FSNPSEEAEAKK
+715 FSNPSEQAEANK
-727 IIQLIYNILK
+727 IIQQIYSVLK

-751 NDVLGYPK
+751 DDVLGYPK

-767 LTITPAIDS
+767 LIITPSIGN
-776 SAPVITFKL
+776 SAPVISFKL
-785 KPTDDVDVLSWYEF
+785 KPTDDVDVMSWYEF
-799 AIDTASEFDK
+799 AIDSASEFDK
-809 YNPNYIVNNIPEFIY
+809 YNSNYIVNNIPEFIY
-824 NDTDNS
+824 TDINNA

-846 WVHINALTQMKVV
+846 WVHINGLTQMKVV
-859 DEAGLKGIPK
+859 DEAGIKGIPK

-904 AKYST
+904 PKYST

-926 PYLLKHKGTSRAM
+926 PYLLKHKVTSRAM
-939 KAIMACYGVPQS
+939 KAIMACYGVPQY

-964 TKGGVTE
+964 TKGGVSE

-983 EPSASVVIPWKTIPS
+983 EPSASVIIPWKTIPS

-1006 EFLVKPDVVK
+1006 EFLVKPNQIK
-1016 TTKILES
+1016 TSKILQS

-1030 EQTTGSFVKFDFK
+1030 EQTTGSFVRFDFA
-1043 LIGSGSIVGGYIDEP
+1043 LVGSGSIVEPYIDEP
-1058 FISASVETYYF
+1058 FISASVVTYYF
-1069 DTASFSPY
+1069 DTSSFSPF
-1077 VVGPSF
+1077 VLGPSF
-1083 ETSSLEFPLS
+1083 EASSIVFPLS

-1100 LINKITQPAA
+1100 LINKIPELSG

-1119 SNGEQLIADVKLS
+1119 SNGEQIIADVKLS
-1132 IVTSEVPW
+1132 IVTSAAPW

-1152 DGNIDEVRLWRIP
+1152 DGNIDEVRLWRVP

-1215 INQSYGESFATASNF
+1215 ITQAYGESFATASNF
-1230 YTASTYPYQYFPY
+1230 YSASNYPYQYFPY

-1263 FEEQELITELSYKHR
+1263 FEDQELVTELSYKHR

-1321 GNPADQYKNGYKELD
+1321 GNPADQYKAGYRELD

-1366 VLGDLAPARAKV
+1366 VLGDLAPARAKI

-1388 LERSKVQWNKPDA
+1388 LERSKVQWNKPSASNIGYDA
-1401 ENISYVGI
+1401 IISVE
-1409 IDVDNDRDIQT
+1409 DVESIEM
-1420 EYNTYEAEIIENDEV
+1420 EYNTFEANIDEKDDTIVEGEYRTFLAEINEE
-1435 VVNGEYN
+1435 
-1442 TLLAELNQADETILT
+1442 DETLLT

-1468 YITDEF
+1468 YITDDF

-1489 LKYELL
+1489 LRYELL
-1495 SELETFGKYESV
+1495 GELDTFGRYESV

-1559 QVSGYPRAGAAAD
+1559 QVSGYPRTGAAPD

-1595 DTLGASGNITNV
+1595 DTLSVGGNITNV

-1616 HYKYKNNLYEGLQR
+1616 HYKFKNNLYEGLQR

>member
-1 MTDTQYIFNL
+1 MADLQYIINF
-11 KSGTS
+11 KSSIT
-16 DGEIL
+16 DGEVL

-27 GYSPKTILLT
+27 GYSPKKILLT
-37 LKEVQ
+37 IKEVQ

-51 TFRKTNYIST
+51 TFRKTNYVST
-61 TRYELTLDR
+61 TRYELILNR

-83 AQQQSQ
+83 ARQSAQQ
-89 QSGDGFD
+89 GADFD
-96 PTADNTAVYS
+96 PTADNTEVYS
-106 NIPQFVLKVNKYEN
+106 NISQFVLRVDKYE
-120 NDLQEFNQD
+120 DEILQDSNQD
-129 FNTNRIDLDFNLNVE
+129 FNNTLLELDFNLKAE
-144 QSQQGATSGNE
+144 QSQQGPTEGLSNE
-155 GDDTEVVGFRVALSG
+155 SNTAEIESIKVALTG

-179 NRTEQILID
+179 NGEREVLID
-188 KNAGVYNFNLGDN
+188 KNAGIYNFAVGDN
-201 IEITSSDLTKF
+201 ILLTSSDLTKF
-212 RITEIAARGI
+212 KVTQITATGI
-222 DVDVSRKAENDAESV
+222 G
-237 RIRITVNR
+237 
-245 PLAITINTAEVFS
+245 INTSQTAQTDTESLRLKFTVSVPLSIQLNVEEVLAS
-258 NLTVRPSITLIKEEQ
+258 QALRPSISAKVDGIKD
-273 ATSYNINTN
+273 YNINSGI
-282 VDHPIG
+282 DYPIG
-288 IRKNTEVD
+288 IIKNTEVD
-296 SLRVV
+296 GLRIII
-301 VKDEVLT
+301 KDEEIVY
-308 FSNLSAFGGGASVST
+308 SNLSAQRTEA
-323 DVILIPKKYLSTV
+323 ILIPKKYLQTV
-336 GRYNIQLIPRYQ
+336 GLYNVAIIPRLLG
-348 NTDGEPVNF
+348 NEGEALNF
-357 ILNVVNEVWV
+357 TLNVVNSVYV
-367 GIPDIKNIIYPSVIE
+367 GVPDIRNIIYPSVIE
-382 GPDYVGSDV
+382 GPDYVGADV
-391 DFEIG
+391 NFEIG
-396 WESVNTDWVKISPAV
+396 WESINTDWVKIGPAS
-411 SLVDGQSPSFIKGP
+411 SLTEGQIPSFIKGP

-437 LELSAGG
+437 LELPGVEFSQNGL
-444 GGYSENETEIGIT
+444 ETSIV

-469 VVTGKTETL
+469 VVTGKTET
-478 QIKFLKSSLT
+478 IAFRFLKSSLT

-498 ADGFTSQFES
+498 ADGFISQFDAK
-508 NILQKETSKYL
+508 ILETDTSKYL
-519 THALHLGSGNN
+519 THALHLGGGDN

-548 EPIPTSV
+548 EPLPTSV

-565 YQSNPVI
+565 YQSSPAI
-572 ETVTLSGLE
+572 ETVTVSGLE
-581 IEFCSPLK
+581 TEFCSPLK

-612 GSETS
+612 GSQTS
-617 NDLVLKYLKSRTID
+617 NDLVLKYLKSLTVD

-637 EYVSGSNEY
+637 EYTSGSNDY

-673 YQAKLQALTYAI
+673 YQTKLQELLYAI
-685 SVTDGNLLTEDLYLM
+685 SVSDGNLLSEDLFLI
-700 ITEFGDFSIDIEKIT
+700 ITEFGDFSIDIEKII
-715 FSNPSEEAEAKK
+715 FSNPTEQDQAKK
-727 IIQLIYNILK
+727 TIQQIYSLLK
-737 SFDGFEKYLLKASP
+737 SFDGFEQYLLKALPS
-751 NDVLGYPK
+751 DILGYPK
-759 DVVVSEFP
+759 EVVVKEFP
-767 LTITPAIDS
+767 IEITTS
-776 SAPVITFKL
+776 ETQAPIITFKL
-785 KPTDDVDVLSWYEF
+785 KSTTDSESIEWYEY
-799 AIDTASEFDK
+799 AISKASEFDK

-824 NDTDNS
+824 RDVENA

-841 HFDAI
+841 HFDSI
-846 WVHINALTQMKVV
+846 WVHINGLTQMKIV
-859 DEAGLKGIPK
+859 DEAGIKGIPK

-888 SQFLWEYALG
+888 SQFIWEYALG

-904 AKYST
+904 PKYST

-983 EPSASVVIPWKTIPS
+983 ESGSSVLIPWKDILS
-998 TGLKPQGI
+998 TGFKPQGI
-1006 EFLVKPDVVK
+1006 EFMFKPDL
-1016 TTKILES
+1016 IES
-1023 DTFEISF
+1023 TINIVSGSDFLISLQSIN
-1030 EQTTGSFVKFDFK
+1030 ERDSELV
-1043 LIGSGSIVGGYIDEP
+1043 LNLSGSIQTSP
-1058 FISASVETYYF
+1058 
-1069 DTASFSPY
+1069 SFS
-1077 VVGPSF
+1077 
-1083 ETSSLEFPLS
+1083 LS
-1093 TQYYSNI
+1093 TQYYSNV
-1100 LINKITQPAA
+1100 LVNKTTIDSDDSQ
-1110 AKYELSIKT
+1110 YDFFLNT
-1119 SNGEQLIADVKLS
+1119 SNGENIILSVSASIIAS
-1132 IVTSEVPW
+1132 NSAW
-1140 ESGSYISIGNDF
+1140 ESGSYISIGNEF
-1152 DGNIDEVRLWRIP
+1152 DGNLDEVRLWRIP
-1165 LQDSKFENHT
+1165 LQYSKFENHT
-1175 LFPDAINGNSISS
+1175 LFPDAINGNSLSS
-1188 STEDLMFRLDFE
+1188 STEDLMFRMDFE
-1200 YPKDRILDPYIKNVA
+1200 YPKDRILDPYIKNVS
-1215 INQSYGESFATASNF
+1215 ISEVYGESFATASNF
-1230 YTASTYPYQYFPY
+1230 YSASSYPYQYFPY

-1263 FEEQELITELSYKHR
+1263 FEDQELVTELSYKHR

-1321 GNPADQYKNGYKELD
+1321 GNPADEYKTEYTELN

-1342 FERLNLNVSE
+1342 FDRLNLNVSE

-1366 VLGDLAPARAKV
+1366 VLADLAPARAKV

-1388 LERSKVQWNKPDA
+1388 LERSKVKWNRPNA
-1401 ENISYVGI
+1401 ENISYTANVDIDNINEIEMDYTTFNADIEKSDDINVSAEFRTFVGEI
-1409 IDVDNDRDIQT
+1409 NQEDST
-1420 EYNTYEAEIIENDEV
+1420 E
-1435 VVNGEYN
+1435 VN
-1442 TLLAELNQADETILT
+1442 
-1457 AETAFYDGAFE
+1457 AETAFYDGAFD

-1538 YTESRANVYL
+1538 YTESRVNAYL

-1559 QVSGYPRAGAAAD
+1559 QVSGYPRSGAAAD
-1572 EQVEYALVPTPF
+1572 EQVEYALVPTAF
-1584 KEYVVSLLPYP
+1584 KEYVISLLPYP
-1595 DTLGASGNITNV
+1595 DTLSTGGNITNV
-1607 TPLRGYFPT
+1607 TPLQGYFPT
-1616 HYKYKNNLYEGLQR
+1616 HYKFKNNLYEGLQR

-1665 GRGSGEPILIVD
+1665 GRGSGEPILVVD

>member
-1 MTDTQYIFNL
+1 
-11 KSGTS
+11 
-16 DGEIL
+16 
-21 FNGESK
+21 
-27 GYSPKTILLT
+27 LT

-89 QSGDGFD
+89 QSGDGFN
-96 PTADNTAVYS
+96 PTSDNTAVYS

-144 QSQQGATSGNE
+144 QSQPGATSGND
-155 GDDTEVVGFRVALSG
+155 GDDTEVVGFRVAING

-188 KNAGVYNFNLGDN
+188 KNAGVYNFKLGDT

-222 DVDVSRKAENDAESV
+222 GVDVSRKAENDTDSV
-237 RIRITVNR
+237 RLAVTAGI
-245 PLAITINTAEVFS
+245 PLAITISTAEVFS
-258 NLTVRPSITLIKEEQ
+258 ELRLVPFMALLNPDERRT
-273 ATSYNINTN
+273 YNINTKTDYP
-282 VDHPIG
+282 VATI
-288 IRKNTEVD
+288 KNGVVT
-296 SLRVV
+296 SLRVIVGDQVITYSDIPPIESEFV
-301 VKDEVLT
+301 V
-308 FSNLSAFGGGASVST
+308 
-323 DVILIPKKYLSTV
+323 LIPEKYLRSI
-336 GRYNIQLIPRYQ
+336 GAYNIRILPA
-348 NTDGEPVNF
+348 NNFGDGFPLDF
-357 ILNVVNEVWV
+357 TLNVVNEVWV
-367 GIPDIKNIIYPSVIE
+367 GVPDIKNIIYPSVIE

-396 WESVNTDWVKISPAV
+396 WESINTDWVKIAPSV

-425 STGKITLNVKQL
+425 STGIITLNVKKL

-519 THALHLGSGNN
+519 THALHLGDGNN

-540 GSLILKLY
+540 SSLILKLY
-548 EPIPTSV
+548 EPLPTSV

-595 EPDNGIGYNIY
+595 EPDNGIGYSIY

-617 NDLVLKYLKSRTID
+617 NDLVLKYLKSRTVD

-673 YQAKLQALTYAI
+673 YQAKLQSLSYSI
-685 SVTDGNLLTEDLYLM
+685 SVTNGNLLSEDLYLI
-700 ITEFGDFSIDIEKIT
+700 ITEFGDFSIDIEKII
-715 FSNPSEEAEAKK
+715 FSNLSEEAEAKK

-751 NDVLGYPK
+751 DDVLGYPK
-759 DVVVSEFP
+759 DVIVSEFP
-767 LTITPAIDS
+767 LTITALTNEAP
-776 SAPVITFKL
+776 PVITFKL

-1023 DTFEISF
+1023 DTFEILF
-1030 EQTTGSFVKFDFK
+1030 EQTTGSFVKFQFNI
-1043 LIGSGSIVGGYIDEP
+1043 LEGGSAGPYIDEP

-1077 VVGPSF
+1077 VLGPSF

-1093 TQYYSNI
+1093 TQYYSNV
-1100 LINKITQPAA
+1100 LFNKIPEISGGS
-1110 AKYELSIKT
+1110 KYELSIKT
-1119 SNGEQLIADVKLS
+1119 SNGEQIIADVKLS
-1132 IVTSEVPW
+1132 IVTSATPW

-1152 DGNIDEVRLWRIP
+1152 DGNVDEIRLWRIP

-1215 INQSYGESFATASNF
+1215 INQGYGESFATASNF
-1230 YTASTYPYQYFPY
+1230 YIASTYPYQYFPY

-1263 FEEQELITELSYKHR
+1263 FEDQELVTELSYKHR

-1442 TLLAELNQADETILT
+1442 TLLAELNQADQTVLT
-1457 AETAFYDGAFE
+1457 ADTAFYDGEFE

-1595 DTLGASGNITNV
+1595 DTLSVGGNITNV

>member
-1 MTDTQYIFNL
+1 MTDLQYILNL
-11 KSGTS
+11 KSNVS
-16 DGEIL
+16 NADIL
-21 FNGESK
+21 FNGESR
-27 GYSPKTILLT
+27 GYSPKSISLT
-37 LKEVQ
+37 TKEVQ
-42 DNYGGKVNV
+42 DNYGGKV
-51 TFRKTNYIST
+51 TITLQKTNYAPT
-61 TRYELTLDR
+61 TKYELILDR
-70 NPAYDSFVLSQQL
+70 NPVYDSFVV
-83 AQQQSQ
+83 QQSQ
-89 QSGDGFD
+89 QQGRDFD
-96 PTADNTAVYS
+96 PTSDNTAVYS
-106 NIPQFVLKVNKYEN
+106 NIPRFILKVNKYEN
-120 NDLQEFNQD
+120 DLLVEYDQD
-129 FNTNRIDLDFNLNVE
+129 FNNQSLELDFNLTAL
-144 QSQQGATSGNE
+144 QSNNNESSNGNE
-155 GDDTEVVGFRVALSG
+155 GDDTDTIGFKVALNG

-179 NRTEQILID
+179 NKSNEIVID
-188 KNAGVYNFNLGDN
+188 KNASVYNFKLGDT
-201 IEITSSDLTKF
+201 IEIVSTDLTKF
-212 RITEIAARGI
+212 RITEIIATGI
-222 DVDVSRKAENDAESV
+222 GVNSSRKAENDFESLKLDVGANIPLSLSIATAEILPTS
-237 RIRITVNR
+237 VNR
-245 PLAITINTAEVFS
+245 PSV
-258 NLTVRPSITLIKEEQ
+258 TLIKEEQ
-273 ATSYNINTN
+273 ASSYNINTN

-288 IRKNTEVD
+288 IQKNTEVD

-308 FSNLSAFGGGASVST
+308 FSNLSTTSNT

-336 GRYNIQLIPRYQ
+336 GRYNIQFIPRYQ
-348 NTDGEPVNF
+348 NNDGEPVNF

-367 GIPDIKNIIYPSVIE
+367 GTPDIKNIIYPSVIE

-396 WESVNTDWVKISPAV
+396 WESVDTDWVKITLATL
-411 SLVDGQSPSFIKGP
+411 LVDGQSSSFVKGP
-425 STGKITLNVKQL
+425 STGKITLNVKKL
-437 LELSAGG
+437 LELSA
-444 GGYSENETEIGIT
+444 GGYSENETEIDIT

-498 ADGFTSQFES
+498 ADGFVSQFES
-508 NILQKETSKYL
+508 NILQKESSKYL
-519 THALHLGSGNN
+519 THALHLGAGDN
-530 KVITTWTGSE
+530 KVITTWTGSN

-548 EPIPTSV
+548 EPLPTSV

-572 ETVTLSGLE
+572 ETVTVSGLDG
-581 IEFCSPLK
+581 EFCSPLK

-595 EPDNGIGYNIY
+595 EPDNGIGFSIY
-606 DELIAS
+606 DDLIAS

-617 NDLVLKYLKSRTID
+617 NNLVNRYVGSLGVD

-637 EYVSGSNEY
+637 QYANETEY
-646 LFENFVNFGSAEER
+646 LFSNFINFGSAEER
-660 INNFFYKIKLIEN
+660 VNNFFYKMKLIEN
-673 YQAKLQALTYAI
+673 YRARLENLTGGLTEGI
-685 SVTDGNLLTEDLYLM
+685 LLTEAFEILLMDGDDLF
-700 ITEFGDFSIDIEKIT
+700 EFEIEK
-715 FSNPSEEAEAKK
+715 FVFRNPTEGIEASK
-727 IIQLIYNILK
+727 ILELLNTTLRN
-737 SFDGFEKYLLKASP
+737 FDGFEKFLYSSIEPSDLVYPKFLTTAPFSGFPIYILKATTDP
-751 NDVLGYPK
+751 L
-759 DVVVSEFP
+759 VV
-767 LTITPAIDS
+767 A
-776 SAPVITFKL
+776 
-785 KPTDDVDVLSWYEF
+785 WYN
-799 AIDTASEFDK
+799 ALRDAASEFDK
-809 YNPNYIVNNIPEFIY
+809 YNPNYVVNNIPEFIY
-824 NDTDNS
+824 SDFNNA
-830 DFLLFLDMIGQ
+830 DFLLFLDMIGH

-846 WVHINALTQMKVV
+846 WVHINSLSGMKVV
-859 DEAGLKGIPK
+859 DEAGIKGIP
-869 DFVLNMLKSLGWNG
+869 DGFVLNMLKSLGWDG
-883 RRAFD
+883 KRAFD
-888 SQFLWEYALG
+888 SQFLWEYAFG

-904 AKYST
+904 QKYST

-964 TKGGVTE
+964 TKGGVSQ

-983 EPSASVVIPWKTIPS
+983 QSGSSVLIPWKNITS
-998 TGLKPQGI
+998 TGVKPQGI
-1006 EFLVKPDVVK
+1006 EFMFKPEGI
-1016 TTKILES
+1016 T
-1023 DTFEISF
+1023 
-1030 EQTTGSFVKFDFK
+1030 QTTNIISGSDFK
-1043 LIGSGSIVGGYIDEP
+1043 VSIEPINERFVELVLDLSGSIQTSP
-1058 FISASVETYYF
+1058 
-1069 DTASFSPY
+1069 SFS
-1077 VVGPSF
+1077 
-1083 ETSSLEFPLS
+1083 LS
-1093 TQYYSNI
+1093 IDYYSNI
-1100 LINKITQPAA
+1100 LINKS
-1110 AKYELSIKT
+1110 SIDLNDAQYDLLLKT
-1119 SNGEQLIADVKLS
+1119 SNGENIILS
-1132 IVTSEVPW
+1132 VSASITASNSAW

-1152 DGNIDEVRLWRIP
+1152 DGNIDEVRLWRVP

-1215 INQSYGESFATASNF
+1215 ITQAYGESFATASNF
-1230 YTASTYPYQYFPY
+1230 YSASNYPYQYFPY

-1263 FEEQELITELSYKHR
+1263 FEDQELVTELSYKHR

-1284 DRAPID
+1284 DRAPVD

-1321 GNPADQYKNGYKELD
+1321 GNPADQYKAGYRELD
-1336 TLREYY
+1336 TLRKYY
-1342 FERLNLNVSE
+1342 FERLNLNVGE

-1366 VLGDLAPARAKV
+1366 VLADLAPARAKI

-1388 LERSKVQWNKPDA
+1388 LERSKVKWNKPDA
-1401 ENISYVGI
+1401 ENISYVGNI
-1409 IDVDNDRDIQT
+1409 HVEDVERIEM
-1420 EYNTYEAEIIENDEV
+1420 EYNTFEANIDEKDDTIVEGEYRTFLAEINEE
-1435 VVNGEYN
+1435 
-1442 TLLAELNQADETILT
+1442 DETVLT

-1468 YITDEF
+1468 YITDDF
-1474 IVADIPTYEGDITYE
+1474 IEADIPTYEGDITYE
-1489 LKYELL
+1489 LRYELL
-1495 SELETFGKYESV
+1495 GELDTFGKYESV

-1584 KEYVVSLLPYP
+1584 KEYVVSILPFP
-1595 DTLGASGNITNV
+1595 DTLSVSGNITNV

-1630 SFYKGSV
+1630 SFFKGSV
-1637 QSSTTTPDGLS
+1637 QSSTTTPDGLPP
-1648 AVETF
+1648 VETF

>member
-1 MTDTQYIFNL
+1 MTDLQYIINL
-11 KSGTS
+11 KSNVSDAEILLNGEPKGTS
-16 DGEIL
+16 
-21 FNGESK
+21 
-27 GYSPKTILLT
+27 PKSITLT
-37 LKEVQ
+37 TKEVQ
-42 DNYGGKVNV
+42 DNYSGRVNI
-51 TFRKTNYIST
+51 TLQKTNYTPS
-61 TRYELTLDR
+61 TRYELFLDR
-70 NPAYDSFVLSQQL
+70 NPAYDSFVV
-83 AQQQSQ
+83 QQSQ
-89 QSGDGFD
+89 QQGRDFD
-96 PTADNTAVYS
+96 PTQDNTEVYS
-106 NIPQFVLKVNKYEN
+106 NIPQFILRVNKYEN
-120 NDLQEFNQD
+120 NVLAQYQQDLTNQLLE
-129 FNTNRIDLDFNLNVE
+129 LDFNLTA
-144 QSQQGATSGNE
+144 SQNNNA
-155 GDDTEVVGFRVALSG
+155 GDDSGQDEELQGFKVAVNG

-179 NRTEQILID
+179 NKTEQIVID
-188 KNAGVYNFNLGDN
+188 KNAAVYNFKTGDA
-201 IEITSSDLTKF
+201 IEIVSSDITKF
-212 RITEIAARGI
+212 RVTQITARGI
-222 DVDVSRKAENDAESV
+222 GIDSSQKVENDLQSLRFAV
-237 RIRITVNR
+237 AVTR
-245 PLAITINTAEVFS
+245 PLSITIDTTEVPPIQTEVPNIS
-258 NLTVRPSITLIKEEQ
+258 LVKPDENRK
-273 ATSYNINTN
+273 YNINAKG
-282 VDHPIG
+282 DYPIG
-288 IRKNTEVD
+288 IRKNGVVTR
-296 SLRVV
+296 LRVV
-301 VKDEVLT
+301 VGEQ
-308 FSNLSAFGGGASVST
+308 
-323 DVILIPKKYLSTV
+323 VITYSDIPAVETEFVITIPEKYLTSI
-336 GRYNIQLIPRYQ
+336 GAYNIQIIPANNQ
-348 NTDGEPVNF
+348 GDGPPINVL
-357 ILNVVNEVWV
+357 LNVVNEVWV
-367 GIPDIKNIIYPSVIE
+367 GVPDIKNIRFPSRIE
-382 GPDYVGSDV
+382 GPDYVGYDV

-396 WESVNTDWVKISPAV
+396 YESVNTDWVKIALAA

-425 STGKITLNVKQL
+425 ATGKITLNIKKL
-437 LELSAGG
+437 LELPGVQF
-444 GGYSENETEIGIT
+444 SENETEIGIT
-457 LNLIPYNESGIE
+457 LNLIPYNESGIS

-478 QIKFLKSSLT
+478 QIAFSKSSLT

-498 ADGFTSQFES
+498 AEGFVSQFDAKILETES
-508 NILQKETSKYL
+508 SKYL

-530 KVITTWTGSE
+530 KVITTWTGSQ

-595 EPDNGIGYNIY
+595 EPDNGIGYSIY

-612 GSETS
+612 GSQTS

-660 INNFFYKIKLIEN
+660 IHNFFYKIKLIEN
-673 YQAKLQALTYAI
+673 YQAKLQSLTYAI

-776 SAPVITFKL
+776 SAPVISFKL
-785 KPTDDVDVLSWYEF
+785 KPTDDVDVISWYEF

-809 YNPNYIVNNIPEFIY
+809 YNPNYIINNIPEFIY
-824 NDTDNS
+824 KDNDNA

-841 HFDAI
+841 HFDTI
-846 WVHINALTQMKVV
+846 WVHINGLTQMKVV
-859 DEAGLKGIPK
+859 DEAGIKGIPK

-904 AKYST
+904 PKYST

-964 TKGGVTE
+964 TAGGVTE

-983 EPSASVVIPWKTIPS
+983 EPSASVVIPWKNIPS

-1006 EFLVKPDVVK
+1006 EFLVKPNQIK
-1016 TTKILES
+1016 TSKILQS

-1077 VVGPSF
+1077 VLGPSF

-1093 TQYYSNI
+1093 TQYYSNV
-1100 LINKITQPAA
+1100 LFNKIPEISGGS
-1110 AKYELSIKT
+1110 KYELSIKT
-1119 SNGEQLIADVKLS
+1119 SNGEQIIADVKLS
-1132 IVTSEVPW
+1132 IVTSATPW

-1152 DGNIDEVRLWRIP
+1152 DGNIDEIRLWRIP

-1230 YTASTYPYQYFPY
+1230 YSASNYPYQYFPY

-1263 FEEQELITELSYKHR
+1263 FEDQELVTELSYKHR

-1342 FERLNLNVSE
+1342 FERLSLNVSE

-1388 LERSKVQWNKPDA
+1388 LERSKVQWNKPGA
-1401 ENISYVGI
+1401 ENISYVGNI
-1409 IDVDNDRDIQT
+1409 HIEDVESIEM
-1420 EYNTYEAEIIENDEV
+1420 EYNTFEANIDEKDDTIVEGEYRTFLAEINEEDEIV
-1435 VVNGEYN
+1435 
-1442 TLLAELNQADETILT
+1442 LT
-1457 AETAFYDGAFE
+1457 AETAFYVGEFE
-1468 YITDEF
+1468 YITDDF

-1489 LKYELL
+1489 LRYELL
-1495 SELETFGKYESV
+1495 GELETFGKYESV

>member
-1 MTDTQYIFNL
+1 MTDLQYIINL
-11 KSGTS
+11 KSNVS
-16 DGEIL
+16 DAEIL
-21 FNGESK
+21 LNGESK
-27 GYSPKTILLT
+27 GTSPNKILLT
-37 LKEVQ
+37 TKEVQ
-42 DNYGGKVNV
+42 DNYSGRVNI
-51 TFRKTNYIST
+51 TLQKTNYTPS
-61 TRYELTLDR
+61 TRYELFLDR
-70 NPAYDSFVLSQQL
+70 NPAYDSFVV
-83 AQQQSQ
+83 QQSQ
-89 QSGDGFD
+89 QQGRDFD
-96 PTADNTAVYS
+96 PTQDNTEVYS
-106 NIPQFVLKVNKYEN
+106 NIPQFILRVNKYEN
-120 NDLQEFNQD
+120 NVLAQYQQDLTNQLLE
-129 FNTNRIDLDFNLNVE
+129 LDFNLTA
-144 QSQQGATSGNE
+144 SQNNNA
-155 GDDTEVVGFRVALSG
+155 GDDSGRDEELQGFKVAVNG

-179 NRTEQILID
+179 NKTEQIVID
-188 KNAGVYNFNLGDN
+188 KNAAVYNFKTGDA
-201 IEITSSDLTKF
+201 IEIVSSDITKF
-212 RITEIAARGI
+212 RVTQITARGI
-222 DVDVSRKAENDAESV
+222 GIDSSQKVENDLQSLNFLVAV
-237 RIRITVNR
+237 TR
-245 PLAITINTAEVFS
+245 PLSITIDTTEVPPIQTEVPNIS
-258 NLTVRPSITLIKEEQ
+258 LVKPDENRK
-273 ATSYNINTN
+273 YNINAKG
-282 VDHPIG
+282 DYPIG
-288 IRKNTEVD
+288 IRKNGVVTR
-296 SLRVV
+296 LRVV
-301 VKDEVLT
+301 VGEQ
-308 FSNLSAFGGGASVST
+308 
-323 DVILIPKKYLSTV
+323 VITYSDIPAVETEFVITIPEKYLTSI
-336 GRYNIQLIPRYQ
+336 GAYNIQIIPANNQ
-348 NTDGEPVNF
+348 GDGPPINVL
-357 ILNVVNEVWV
+357 LNVVNEVWV
-367 GIPDIKNIIYPSVIE
+367 GVPDIKNIRFPSRIE
-382 GPDYVGSDV
+382 GPDYVGYDV

-396 WESVNTDWVKISPAV
+396 YESVNTDWVKIAPAAL
-411 SLVDGQSPSFIKGP
+411 LVEGQSPSFIKGLA
-425 STGKITLNVKQL
+425 TGKITLNVKKL
-437 LELSAGG
+437 LELPGVG
-444 GGYSENETEIGIT
+444 FSENETEIGIT
-457 LNLIPYNESGIE
+457 LNLIPYNESGIS

-498 ADGFTSQFES
+498 ADGFTSQFDAKILETES
-508 NILQKETSKYL
+508 SKYL

-530 KVITTWTGSE
+530 KVITTWTGSQ

-548 EPIPTSV
+548 EPLPTAV

-572 ETVTLSGLE
+572 ETITISGLE
-581 IEFCSPLK
+581 QEFCSPIK

-595 EPDNGIGYNIY
+595 EPDNGIGFSIY

-637 EYVSGSNEY
+637 EYVSSSNEY

-673 YQAKLQALTYAI
+673 YRAKLQSLSY
-685 SVTDGNLLTEDLYLM
+685 SVSVSDGNLLTEDLYLM
-700 ITEFGDFSIDIEKIT
+700 ITEFGDFSIDIQKII

-751 NDVLGYPK
+751 DDVLGYPK

-767 LTITPAIDS
+767 LTITAVTNDVP
-776 SAPVITFKL
+776 PVITFKL
-785 KPTDDVDVLSWYEF
+785 KPTDDVDVISWYEF

-824 NDTDNS
+824 TDNDNA

-846 WVHINALTQMKVV
+846 WVHINGLTQMKVV
-859 DEAGLKGIPK
+859 DEAGIKGIPK

-888 SQFLWEYALG
+888 SQFLWEYAFG

-904 AKYST
+904 PKYST

-926 PYLLKHKGTSRAM
+926 PYLLKHKGTARAM

-964 TKGGVTE
+964 TAGGVTE

-983 EPSASVVIPWKTIPS
+983 QSGSSVLIPWKNIPS
-998 TGLKPQGI
+998 MGLKPQGI
-1006 EFLVKPDVVK
+1006 EFMFKPDG
-1016 TTKILES
+1016 
-1023 DTFEISF
+1023 IS
-1030 EQTTGSFVKFDFK
+1030 QTTNIISGSDFNVSIEPINERDVE
-1043 LIGSGSIVGGYIDEP
+1043 LVLNLSGSIQT
-1058 FISASVETYYF
+1058 S
-1069 DTASFSPY
+1069 
-1077 VVGPSF
+1077 PSF
-1083 ETSSLEFPLS
+1083 VLS
-1093 TQYYSNI
+1093 TDYYSNI
-1100 LINKITQPAA
+1100 LINKS
-1110 AKYELSIKT
+1110 SIDLNDAQYDLFLKT
-1119 SNGEQLIADVKLS
+1119 SNGENVILS
-1132 IVTSEVPW
+1132 VSASITASNSVW
-1140 ESGSYISIGNDF
+1140 ESGSNLSIGNDF
-1152 DGNIDEVRLWRIP
+1152 DGNLDEVRLWRVP

-1175 LFPDAINGNSISS
+1175 LFPDAINGNSHTA
-1188 STEDLMFRLDFE
+1188 STSDLMFRLDFE

-1215 INQSYGESFATASNF
+1215 VTQAYDESFATASNF
-1230 YTASTYPYQYFPY
+1230 YSASTYPYQYFPY

-1263 FEEQELITELSYKHR
+1263 FEDQELVTELSYKHR
-1278 ATKKAF
+1278 ATKKSF

-1342 FERLNLNVSE
+1342 FERLNLNVNE

-1366 VLGDLAPARAKV
+1366 VLGDLAPARAKI

-1401 ENISYVGI
+1401 ENISYVGNI
-1409 IDVDNDRDIQT
+1409 HIEDLESIEM
-1420 EYNTYEAEIIENDEV
+1420 EYNTFEANINEKDDTIVEGEYRTFLAEINEE
-1435 VVNGEYN
+1435 
-1442 TLLAELNQADETILT
+1442 DETVLT
-1457 AETAFYDGAFE
+1457 AETAFYVGEFE
-1468 YITDEF
+1468 YITDDF

-1489 LKYELL
+1489 LRYELL
-1495 SELETFGKYESV
+1495 GELDTFGKYESV

-1548 VESERIKNVLT
+1548 VESERIKNVFT

-1584 KEYVVSLLPYP
+1584 KEYVVSILPFP
-1595 DTLGASGNITNV
+1595 DTLSVGGNITNV

-1616 HYKYKNNLYEGLQR
+1616 HYRFKNNLYEGLQR